1 MTICHGSDLSNHHAI
16 NYTYRLID
24 TLVGITKGTF
34 VGVRSFLF
42 CSFQKYAIKKFSLYI
57 GYLTLLIFIHMEPFN
72 NIVLGILFIS
82 YIILVIWWF
91 ESIK

>member
-34 VGVRSFLF
+34 VGVSSFLF
-42 CSFQKYAIKKFSLYI
+42 CSFQKYAIRKTENIDQIIEIDMWAKLKTLKYI
-57 GYLTLLIFIHMEPFN
+57 ERIN
-72 NIVLGILFIS
+72 V
-82 YIILVIWWF
+82 
-91 ESIK
+91 